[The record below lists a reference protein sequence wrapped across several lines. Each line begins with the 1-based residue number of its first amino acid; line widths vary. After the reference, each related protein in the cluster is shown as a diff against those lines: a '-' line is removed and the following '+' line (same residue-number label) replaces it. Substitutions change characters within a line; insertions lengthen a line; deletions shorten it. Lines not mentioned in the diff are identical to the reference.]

1 VPALVHS
8 AQTVTLVSLGF
19 ILAALLWGLTLPL
32 TLPRTLGA
40 ERARENA

>member
-19 ILAALLWGLTLPL
+19 ILAALLWGLTLP
-32 TLPRTLGA
+32 RTLGA